1 MIHKVP
7 EPKLEPSHT
16 LDEYLYSD
24 EYDDGADFIQPPEE
38 DGWDEEL
45 ILDIYRWLIGLGQ

>member
-7 EPKLEPSHT
+7 EQRLEPDHRFEEDD
-16 LDEYLYSD
+16 DEF
-24 EYDDGADFIQPPEE
+24 GADFIQPEE
-38 DGWDEEL
+38 EMSDEE